1 MESAPQIAPAEE
13 APEGGGDARE
23 RVLKAAYELFAQE
36 GIRAVGL
43 DDVVARAGVSPMT
56 LNRYFASKDDLVL
69 AFLERREQL
78 WTKDWLE
85 AEVERR
91 ASEPDEQLLAI
102 FDVFDEWF
110 RRDDFEGC
118 SFINVL
124 LEISDADSPL
134 HRASATY
141 LARIRSFIERL
152 AAEAGISDPES
163 FARQWH
169 ILMKGAIV
177 AAAEGDREAA
187 RRARSVGALL
197 LSEAAD

>member
-1 MESAPQIAPAEE
+1 MESAPQILP
-13 APEGGGDARE
+13 ARE
-23 RVLKAAYELFAQE
+23 ALESSEERERILAAAYERFARE
-36 GIRAVGL
+36 GIRAVGI
-43 DDVVARAGVSPMT
+43 DAIVERAGVSQLT
-56 LNRYFASKDDLVL
+56 LDRHFESKDELVL
-69 AFLERREQL
+69 AFLARREQL
-78 WTKDWLE
+78 WTKEWLE

-91 ASEPDEQLLAI
+91 AAEPGERLLAI

-187 RRARSVGALL
+187 GRARSVGALL